1 MRKLIFLF
9 ISIFFINQIIT
20 AQESG
25 FGIGIMIGEPTGLSM
40 KQWLNSSNAIDAGVG
55 WSFTENGS
63 IHLHAD
69 YLYHNYDLIKI
80 SDAKIP
86 FYFGIG
92 GRLKFKG
99 EDKSKGN
106 SIGIRVP
113 VGLSYQFSTAP
124 FDVFL
129 EVVPIMDLSPDTRL
143 TFNSALGV
151 RYYPK

>member
-86 FYFGIG
+86 FI
-92 GRLKFKG
+92 LVSG
-99 EDKSKGN
+99 ED
-106 SIGIRVP
+106 
-113 VGLSYQFSTAP
+113 
-124 FDVFL
+124 
-129 EVVPIMDLSPDTRL
+129 
-143 TFNSALGV
+143 
-151 RYYPK
+151 